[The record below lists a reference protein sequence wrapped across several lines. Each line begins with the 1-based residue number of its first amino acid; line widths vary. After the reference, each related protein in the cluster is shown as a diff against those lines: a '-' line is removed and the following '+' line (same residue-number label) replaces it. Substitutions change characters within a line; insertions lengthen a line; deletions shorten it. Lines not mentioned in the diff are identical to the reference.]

1 MPYPDDPQDPQTPP
15 DPEKGGRQVPG
26 EPSAPEPT
34 GPEVS
39 PEASKEVQRV
49 PPPPPPPAAAPPPKK
64 EEEPKDDEEEGMAR
78 MSFLEHL
85 EELRTRLIRIVL
97 GLIVAFFGCMLFMNQ
112 LWDWV
117 REPGI
122 FALKSLGYPP
132 ELAALTPM
140 EGISIVWMR
149 VPLLASLFIAAPWIL
164 YQVWAFIAPG
174 LYKRERRFAAPFILT
189 TAGLFIMGGAFAYF
203 VALRLG
209 LYFLLKI
216 GQGAGIH
223 PYLSADAYMD
233 LFVNVILG
241 VALIFE
247 LPVLVFFLTLLRIVT
262 PKFLM
267 QHSRYAIL
275 GITVLAAVVTP
286 TPDALN
292 MTLVATPMIV
302 LYFLGVFASFLLVLR
317 REGRAFPWG
326 KVIPPALLI
335 VAILAAIVAALVFGF
350 HLHWIVKWPFLV
362 K

>member
-1 MPYPDDPQDPQTPP
+1 M
-15 DPEKGGRQVPG
+15 
-26 EPSAPEPT
+26 
-34 GPEVS
+34 
-39 PEASKEVQRV
+39 QRV

-122 FALKSLGYPP
+122 YALKSLGYPP

-302 LYFLGVFASFLLVLR
+302 LYFLGVFASYLLVLR
-317 REGRAFPWG
+317 REQRAFPWG
-326 KVIPPALLI
+326 KVIRPTLLI
-335 VAILAAIVAALVFGF
+335 VAILAAIVAVLVFGF
-350 HLHWIVKWPFLV
+350 HLHWIAKWPFFV

>member
-15 DPEKGGRQVPG
+15 DPEKDGREVPG
-26 EPSAPEPT
+26 EPAAPEP
-34 GPEVS
+34 GS
-39 PEASKEVQRV
+39 PEASPEVSKAVERV
-49 PPPPPPPAAAPPPKK
+49 PPPPPPAAAPPPKK
-64 EEEPKDDEEEGMAR
+64 EEEPKDDDEEGMAR

-85 EELRTRLIRIVL
+85 EELRTRLIRSVL
-97 GLIVAFFGCMLFMNQ
+97 GLVVAFFGCMLFMNQ
-112 LWDWV
+112 MWDFV
-117 REPGI
+117 RRPATV
-122 FALKSLGYPP
+122 ALKSLGYPP

-164 YQVWAFIAPG
+164 YQVWAFISPG

-189 TAGLFIMGGAFAYF
+189 TAGLFILGGAFAYY

-209 LYFLLKI
+209 LFFLLKI
-216 GQGAGIH
+216 GQEAGIH
-223 PYLSADAYMD
+223 PYISASEYMD

-275 GITVLAAVVTP
+275 GIVVLAAIVTP

-292 MTLVATPMIV
+292 MTLVAAPMIV

-326 KVIPPALLI
+326 KVMPTALVIVALLASI
-335 VAILAAIVAALVFGF
+335 VAVLVFGF
-350 HLHWIVKWPFLV
+350 HLHAVAKWPFFV

>member
-15 DPEKGGRQVPG
+15 DPEKDGRQAPG
-26 EPSAPEPT
+26 EPTAPEP
-34 GPEVS
+34 GS
-39 PEASKEVQRV
+39 PEPGNREVERV

-64 EEEPKDDEEEGMAR
+64 EEEPKDDDEEGMAR

-85 EELRTRLIRIVL
+85 EELRTRLIRSVL
-97 GLIVAFFGCMLFMNQ
+97 GLVVAFFGCMLFMNQ
-112 LWDWV
+112 MWDFV
-117 REPGI
+117 RRPATV
-122 FALKSLGYPP
+122 ALKSLGYPP

-189 TAGLFIMGGAFAYF
+189 TAGLFILGGAFAYF

-209 LYFLLKI
+209 LFFLLKI
-216 GQGAGIH
+216 GQEAGIH
-223 PYLSADAYMD
+223 PYISASEYMD

-275 GITVLAAVVTP
+275 GITVLAAIVTP
-286 TPDALN
+286 TPDAVN
-292 MTLVATPMIV
+292 MTLVAAPMIV

-317 REGRAFPWG
+317 REGRPFPWR
-326 KVIPPALLI
+326 KVMPIVLLI
-335 VAILAAIVAALVFGF
+335 VAILAAVLAVLVFGYHF
-350 HLHWIVKWPFLV
+350 HWIAKWPFFV

>member
-15 DPEKGGRQVPG
+15 DPEKEGRQFPAT
-26 EPSAPEPT
+26 PPAPEPG

-39 PEASKEVQRV
+39 REVERV
-49 PPPPPPPAAAPPPKK
+49 PPPPPPPIVAPPPKK
-64 EEEPKDDEEEGMAR
+64 DDESKDDEEGMSR

-85 EELRTRLIRIVL
+85 EELRTRLIRSAL
-97 GLIVAFFGCMLFMNQ
+97 GLAAAFFGCMFFMNQ
-112 LWDWV
+112 MWNFV
-117 REPGI
+117 REPATV
-122 FALKSLGYPP
+122 ALKSLGYPP

-140 EGISIVWMR
+140 EGISIVWMQ
-149 VPLLASLFIAAPWIL
+149 VPLLASLFIASPWVL
-164 YQVWAFIAPG
+164 YQVWAFISPG

-189 TAGLFIMGGAFAYF
+189 TAGLFILGGTFAYF

-216 GQGAGIH
+216 GQDAGIH
-223 PYLSADAYMD
+223 PYLSASAYMD

-241 VALIFE
+241 VAIIFE

-275 GITVLAAVVTP
+275 GITVLAALVTP
-286 TPDALN
+286 TPDAVN
-292 MTLVATPMIV
+292 MTLVAAPMIV

-317 REGRAFPWG
+317 REERAFPWG
-326 KVIPPALLI
+326 KVARPALL
-335 VAILAAIVAALVFGF
+335 VVVILAAIIAVMVFGF
-350 HLHWIVKWPFLV
+350 HLHWIWKWPFFV

>member
-15 DPEKGGRQVPG
+15 DPEREGRQVPG
-26 EPSAPEPT
+26 EPQAPEP
-34 GPEVS
+34 S
-39 PEASKEVQRV
+39 REVQ
-49 PPPPPPPAAAPPPKK
+49 PAPPPAPPAPVKAAPPPADK
-64 EEEPKDDEEEGMAR
+64 EEEKKDDEEGMAR

-85 EELRTRLIRIVL
+85 EELRTRLIRCAL
-97 GLIVAFFGCMLFMNQ
+97 GLVVAFLGCMAFMNPM
-112 LWDWV
+112 WNWV
-117 REPGI
+117 REPAI
-122 FALKSLGYPP
+122 VALKSLGYPP

-149 VPLLASLFIAAPWIL
+149 VPLLASLFIASPWIL

-174 LYKRERRFAAPFILT
+174 LYKRERRLAAPFILT

-209 LYFLLKI
+209 LFFLLKI
-216 GQGAGIH
+216 GKEAGIH
-223 PYLSADAYMD
+223 PYISATEYMD

-247 LPVLVFFLTLLRIVT
+247 LPVLIFFLTLLRIVT

-275 GITVLAAVVTP
+275 GITVLAAMVTP
-286 TPDALN
+286 TPDAVN
-292 MTLVATPMIV
+292 MTLVAAPMIL
-302 LYFLGVFASFLLVLR
+302 LYFCGVFASYLLVLR
-317 REGRAFPWG
+317 REKQAFPWNR
-326 KVIPPALLI
+326 VILPALI
-335 VAILAAIVAALVFGF
+335 VLALLVGVAAVLVYGYHF
-350 HLHWIVKWPFLV
+350 HLVWKWPFFV

>member
-1 MPYPDDPQDPQTPP
+1 
-15 DPEKGGRQVPG
+15 
-26 EPSAPEPT
+26 
-34 GPEVS
+34 
-39 PEASKEVQRV
+39 VQ
-49 PPPPPPPAAAPPPKK
+49 PAPPPPPPAKAPPPPKDK
-64 EEEPKDDEEEGMAR
+64 EEEKDGEEEGMAR

-85 EELRTRLIRIVL
+85 EELRTRLIRSVL
-97 GLIVAFFGCMLFMNQ
+97 GLVVAFFGCMLFMNQ
-112 LWDWV
+112 MWDFV
-117 REPGI
+117 RRPATV
-122 FALKSLGYPP
+122 ALKSLGYPP

-164 YQVWAFIAPG
+164 YQVWAFISPG

-189 TAGLFIMGGAFAYF
+189 TAGLFILGGAFAYF

-209 LYFLLKI
+209 LFFLLKI
-216 GQGAGIH
+216 GQEAGIH
-223 PYLSADAYMD
+223 PYISASEYMD

-275 GITVLAAVVTP
+275 GITVLAAIVTP
-286 TPDALN
+286 TPDAVN
-292 MTLVATPMIV
+292 MTLVAAPMIV

-317 REGRAFPWG
+317 REGRAFPWS
-326 KVIPPALLI
+326 KVMPAALVI
-335 VAILAAIVAALVFGF
+335 VAILAAIVAVLVFGF
-350 HLHWIVKWPFLV
+350 HLHAVAKWPFFV